1 MRKTGITPII
11 LVVLILL
18 LPLQA
23 SFSTQAYRVCLYF
36 FYGIGCPECAKVEP
50 QISQLQQKYPQLDVH
65 RFETYGNRSN
75 LQLLNRLYDKYEVPL
90 EYRKIPAVFTSDSYL
105 TGDKQILG
113 KLEEVVVALLET
125 GCPCPS
131 LEGGN
136 GLTAISLLMVT
147 GAALADSINP
157 CAIAILIFLL
167 SLLSTSSERKR
178 LIKSS
183 TAFMASIYLAYF
195 LFGIGLFSALQIT
208 GLSYWLYKAVGIFAI
223 AIGLLN
229 IKDYFWYGRLGFTME
244 VPRSLRPRLTSLLK
258 MITSPLGAFITG
270 FTVSLFELPCTG
282 GPYLFILGLIAEK
295 TTRTSAIPI
304 LLYYNLIFITPQ
316 ILITL
321 LVYFGRSPVQRI
333 ADWEQ
338 KSKKMLHLAIGI
350 AMTTLGIITIL
361 NLA

>member
-1 MRKTGITPII
+1 MRETGITPII

-18 LPLQA
+18 LPLKA
-23 SFSTQAYRVCLYF
+23 SFSAQEGVCLYF
-36 FYGIGCPECAKVEP
+36 FYGVGCPECAKVEP
-50 QISQLQQKYPQLDVH
+50 HISQLQQKYPQLDVH

-75 LQLLNRLYDKYEVPL
+75 LQLLNRLYDNYEVPQ
-90 EYRKIPAVFTSDSYL
+90 EQRKIPAVFISDSYL

-113 KLEEVVVALLET
+113 ELEEVVVALLET

-167 SLLSTSSERKR
+167 TLLSTSSERKR

-223 AIGLLN
+223 IIGLLN
-229 IKDYFWYGRLGFTME
+229 LKDYFWYGSLGFTME

-270 FTVSLFELPCTG
+270 FSVSLFELPCTG

-304 LLYYNLIFITPQ
+304 LLYYNLIFILPQ
-316 ILITL
+316 ILITI
-321 LVYFGRSPVQRI
+321 LVYFGLSPVHRI
-333 ADWEQ
+333 AEWEQ
-338 KSKKMLHLAIGI
+338 KSKKILHLAIGL
-350 AMTTLGIITIL
+350 AMTILGTITIL